1 MNQRLNQRTL
11 ALFVLISLSFI
22 GGHAQTNNR
31 TTPVSPATGEPAKS
45 RATAAEIES
54 AFADALTLVGDHH
67 VDGAKLD
74 FNSLFKSSI
83 GQLLNA
89 LDPHSSYYDA
99 KEAEQFRTSQSAR
112 YFGIGA
118 LIGDFTDSS
127 GKLVGTF
134 IRSTFEGAPANRAG
148 LRYGDLIVEINGVSM
163 RGKPL
168 GEVRDTL
175 RGPRGTSASI
185 VVEQIATGERRSL
198 EIIRDAVPQPSIPEA
213 YMIRP
218 GIGYIAMTGGFNQTT
233 LNEFRQA
240 LQALKSDGMEKL
252 IIDLRN
258 NGGGLVNPAYQI
270 ASTFL
275 GRGQTVFT
283 QKGRI
288 DGAANTFR
296 SNNPIPDET
305 PLYVLVNGS
314 TASASE
320 ILAGALQDHK
330 RAMILGE
337 QTFGK
342 GLVQNPIGL
351 DYGSMLLLTIAKYET
366 PSGRLIQKDYSDG
379 SRYSYYRQPRE
390 DDSSDY
396 IEYAGRL
403 GGIQPDVEIKSEST
417 PRDRLIEQST
427 LVNPINNFCLK
438 LLGGKIAGFERYRNT
453 DPIRFGQTLK
463 QDEFSVG
470 NDLIEAFKEW
480 ASAEFNISR
489 DLVDRERELIS
500 RLIRT
505 ELVTA
510 AYGSNLSFRVFND
523 YDRQLLNALE
533 RIMK

>member
-1 MNQRLNQRTL
+1 MIERTIWRSF
-11 ALFVLISLSFI
+11 ALFILVSLPVI
-22 GGHAQTNNR
+22 AGHAQINPQTA
-31 TTPVSPATGEPAKS
+31 PASPSAGEPAKP
-45 RATAAEIES
+45 RANVAEIEA

-67 VDGAKLD
+67 IDGAKLD

-118 LIGDFTDSS
+118 LIGDVTDSG
-127 GKLVGTF
+127 GKLIGTF

-168 GEVRDTL
+168 VEVRDTL
-175 RGPRGTSASI
+175 RGPRGTSAKI

-233 LNEFRQA
+233 FNEFRQA
-240 LQALKSDGMEKL
+240 LETLKSEGMEKL

-270 ASTFL
+270 AGTFL
-275 GRGQTVFT
+275 RRGQTVFT

-305 PLYVLVNGS
+305 PLYVLVNGA

-330 RAMILGE
+330 RAVIIGE

-351 DYGSMLLLTIAKYET
+351 DYDSMLLLTIAKYET

-379 SRYSYYRQPRE
+379 SRYTYYRQSRE
-390 DDSSDY
+390 DDTDEEF
-396 IEYAGRL
+396 EYVGRP
-403 GGIQPDVEIKSEST
+403 GGIAPDTLIKSDPT
-417 PRDRLIEQST
+417 PRERLIEQGT

-438 LLGGKIAGFERYRNT
+438 LLGGGIPGFENYRNT
-453 DPIRFGQTLK
+453 EPIRFGQSLK
-463 QDEFSVG
+463 ANEFLVG
-470 NDLIEAFKEW
+470 NDLIEAFKTW

-489 DLVDRERELIS
+489 DLVDREKDLIS
-500 RLIRT
+500 RFIRT

-510 AYGSNLSFRVFND
+510 AYGSTMSFRVFND
-523 YDRQLLNALE
+523 YDRQLMNALE
-533 RIMK
+533 VILK